1 MTVIGAYEAKTR
13 FPELLRRVQRGER
26 ITITRHGVPV
36 AILIPPEP
44 ALVRPVD
51 EVIAAIH
58 AFRKG
63 HRAGVSLK
71 TLIEEGRL

>member
-1 MTVIGAYEAKTR
+1 MSVVGAHEAKTR
-13 FPELLRRVQRGER
+13 FPELLRRVQQGER

-36 AILIPPEP
+36 AVLVPPESTP
-44 ALVRPVD
+44 VRPVD

-63 HRAGVSLK
+63 RRAGIPLK
-71 TLIEEGRL
+71 TLIEEGQV

>member
-1 MTVIGAYEAKTR
+1 MSRVGAYEAKTR

-36 AILIPPEP
+36 AVLLPPEP
-44 ALVRPVD
+44 LPARPVE
-51 EVIAAIH
+51 EVIAALRD
-58 AFRKG
+58 FRKG
-63 HRAGVSLK
+63 RKLGVPLK